1 MTFREL
7 LEKYKDGTATEA
19 ERALV
24 EAELEKSEAIAD
36 YLAEGLEERLE
47 AAGAGPCPTEET
59 KKVKRTVE
67 RKLRRTALW
76 GAGIVLAVVLAV
88 WFVVEPVVSSFHYQP
103 NAQTVGQ
110 SEHTDVTFDLTALY
124 SLLVPGKIMTGATAE
139 PKGFGRYTLTYETRD
154 WLTGQTSQ
162 TVRTMDPG
170 EYGSG
175 AWIVPSMQR
184 DAFDLLLMEALAQ
197 DGRDLRESS
206 SSGQEKIDYLAQLP
220 ATSYVAA
227 WVHFPEDLNPIKLAM
242 LAQEYEK
249 YEDILSFRW
258 AAVRMAEENT
268 IVGYPT
274 QACPRLDAAPDK
286 ETYPMFSYAQAFEE
300 TVQYGYTKELES
312 GYQTKTWVGR
322 SFSARGKAQY
332 DGSVEKQHFESM
344 LAYLADRPEA
354 VEALAGPVLPDG
366 YYDFAAMEDYVA
378 ENGVQIYGA
387 LVYAQPEALLKL
399 WEDGVM
405 DGISIQEVLPSRYS
419 GSRDIRQ

>member
-7 LEKYKDGTATEA
+7 LEKYRAGQASEE
-19 ERALV
+19 ERAMV

-36 YLAEGLEERLE
+36 YLAERVEDELGTAE
-47 AAGAGPCPTEET
+47 AQAPAGEVRHIQ
-59 KKVKRTVE
+59 KKMNR
-67 RKLRRTALW
+67 RLRRTAVW
-76 GAGIVLAVVLAV
+76 AACIVLAVLLGVR
-88 WFVVEPVVSSFHYQP
+88 FVVEPVVSSFHYQP

-110 SEHTDVTFDLTALY
+110 SEQTDVTFDLTALY
-124 SLLVPGKIMTGATAE
+124 SLLVPGQTMTGATAE

-162 TVRTMDPG
+162 AVRTMAPD

-184 DAFDLLLMEALAQ
+184 DAFDLLLMEAIAQ
-197 DGRDLRESS
+197 DGCDLRESNM
-206 SSGQEKIDYLAQLP
+206 GQEKIDYLTQLP

-227 WVHFPEDLNPIKLAM
+227 WAHFPEDLNPIKLAM
-242 LAQEYEK
+242 LAQEYEA

-258 AAVRMAEENT
+258 AAVRMAEENM

-274 QACPRLDAAPDK
+274 QACPYLDAAPDEEK
-286 ETYPMFSYAQAFEE
+286 YPMFSYSQMFD
-300 TVQYGYTKELES
+300 TLKQRTFTPQSKV
-312 GYQTKTWVGR
+312 
-322 SFSARGKAQY
+322 QY

-354 VEALAGPVLPDG
+354 VEALAGPLLPNG
-366 YYDFAAMEDYVA
+366 YYDFAAMEDYVT

-405 DGISIQEVLPSRYS
+405 DGISIQEVLSSRYS